1 MGGLGIRQASDMT
14 YAAYLG
20 SCSASKE
27 LVCRLLGLSFD
38 SDFMLLGEG
47 LAQQTFI
54 NLFTSSFPLAST
66 SQTTLQSVIDD
77 QPATPTDIVSQYS
90 IRDWARLLALSD
102 SSGLAYAWLQALP
115 SPQLGLALPPAEFV
129 VHGSSP
135 VAGNTCISRS

>member
-14 YAAYLG
+14 YAAYLS

-54 NLFTSSFPLAST
+54 NLSTSSFPLAST

-129 VHGSSP
+129 VHGSLP